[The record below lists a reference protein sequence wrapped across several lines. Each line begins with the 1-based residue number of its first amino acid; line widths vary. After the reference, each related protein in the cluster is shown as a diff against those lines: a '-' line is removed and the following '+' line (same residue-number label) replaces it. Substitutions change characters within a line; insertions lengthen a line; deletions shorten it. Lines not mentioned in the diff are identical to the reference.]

1 MVSGVQG
8 VFKLIKKENF
18 NMNPL
23 CWKDEGHISQTT
35 GPNMTFHHYAKMIN
49 TKEHVCTILCIF

>member
-23 CWKDEGHISQTT
+23 CWRDEVHISQTI
-35 GPNMTFHHYAKMIN
+35 GPNMTFHQYAN
-49 TKEHVCTILCIF
+49 D